1 MDRMLYIA
9 TSGAKQTMLS
19 QATTSNNLANAKTT
33 GFRSDYAQAR
43 AMPAFGDGQPTR
55 VFSMTERPG
64 HNFNQ
69 GPIITTGNDFD
80 FAIKND
86 GWIAVEDENGQE
98 AFTRRGD
105 LSINPNGVLQNGAG
119 QAITGNGGPIVLPPF
134 EKIQIGTDGT
144 ISIQPLGAPET
155 AFEAVDRIK
164 LVNPPLNEIEKGQDG
179 LFRRKDG
186 IIEIPDAAVTLVSG
200 ALEGS
205 NVNTINELT
214 DLISSSR
221 NFELHIKLMKTAE
234 ENDSSLDKLIQS

>member
-9 TSGAKQTMLS
+9 TSGAKQTMLA
-19 QATTSNNLANAKTT
+19 QATTSNNLANANTT

-43 AMPAFGDGQPTR
+43 AMPSYGDGHPSR

-64 HNFNQ
+64 HSFEH
-69 GPIITTGNDFD
+69 GGIITTGNDFD
-80 FAIKND
+80 FAIKGD
-86 GWIAVEDENGQE
+86 GWIAVEDQNGQE

-105 LSINPNGVLQNGAG
+105 LSINANGVLQNAAG
-119 QAITGNGGPIVLPPF
+119 QTILGNGGPITLPPF

-144 ISIQPLGAPET
+144 INIQPLGAPENAT
-155 AFEAVDRIK
+155 EVIDRIK
-164 LVNPPLNEIEKGQDG
+164 LVNPNLADIEKGNDG

-186 IIEIPDAAVTLVSG
+186 IVEIPDAGVQIVSG

-205 NVNTINELT
+205 NVNPINELT

-221 NFELHIKLMKTAE
+221 SFELHIKLMKTAE
-234 ENDSSLDKLIQS
+234 ENDKSLDSLIQV